1 MNSSC
6 WSNCEPSAHTA
17 LGAEPLMNTGSD
29 RCLIPSKVVL
39 SVPLSLYYL
48 IIAKPPVLL
57 TSRLCFARFGG
68 GSPTE
73 VFVFCNYRRNACW
86 TEMALSSL
94 PFFVFLLFSFSS
106 SATLSGFCRLF
117 ISFFSV
123 FPLLFLSFSVFP
135 LSFQF
140 FLFFFSSFSRWQHVV
155 AGHASSFCRTF
166 SRSNYCR
173 HFAFLLSDKTKH
185 KRWRKM
191 RRYIKQFRVL
201 LPSWGCPIMIRP
213 LARHGI
219 CQKFP

>member
-1 MNSSC
+1 MS
-6 WSNCEPSAHTA
+6 PLPTQR
-17 LGAEPLMNTGSD
+17 LVAEPLMNTGSD

-73 VFVFCNYRRNACW
+73 VFVFCNYRRNAGW
-86 TEMALSSL
+86 PRQLDGAIQHSVKSS
-94 PFFVFLLFSFSS
+94 FFVFLLFSFSS
-106 SATLSGFCRLF
+106 SVTLSGFCGLVF
-117 ISFFSV
+117 SFFSV
-123 FPLLFLSFSVFP
+123 FPLFFLALFSFS
-135 LSFQF
+135 
-140 FLFFFSSFSRWQHVV
+140 SSFSRWQHNV
-155 AGHASSFCRTF
+155 AGYASSFCRTF